1 MSIEYDPKQAKLRAY
16 VNDGVNG
23 WGPSSFSNAARKA
36 NTVYVVTNLIHNS
49 RYYVVPLNED
59 LSFTATY

>member
-1 MSIEYDPKQAKLRAY
+1 MAIDYDYQRGKLRAY

-23 WGPSSFSNAARKA
+23 CGPSSFSNAARKA
-36 NTVYVVTNLIHNS
+36 NTVYVVTNLTHNS
-49 RYYVVPLNED
+49 RNYVIPLNED